1 MHFLFL
7 AAQFEFMTRFPIMI
21 LYFRVGTDFTAG
33 PNIKWDVLHALQ
45 FCTGRYSPDVTRM
58 HANIDLAIGLR
69 NDGGKARRRSHIARP
84 ATAPPLHPPALVA
97 ASDAPDEP
105 VGSRCDRCDTY
116 TLDVMT

>member
-1 MHFLFL
+1 M
-7 AAQFEFMTRFPIMI
+7 
-21 LYFRVGTDFTAG
+21 D
-33 PNIKWDVLHALQ
+33 
-45 FCTGRYSPDVTRM
+45 RM